1 MANKLFENFP
11 ALQYTLNTGKVVR
24 VKDFFRKAKIE
35 TESVDSIV
43 EYQLYEILEG
53 ERPDVVATKL
63 YGDGDLHW
71 TFWLVNDWDNYY
83 DWFMDYET
91 FENYMVEKFQGQNLI
106 VANSS
111 DIVTT
116 PTYDPTLVSTENPLG
131 HKHDNKILIGE
142 TLTSGTKTVS
152 VLSVDPTFNRVVVQ
166 GDIIEA
172 NDVMV
177 SKTNANLDGAPNL
190 SFTVESVSDAKDGIH
205 HYVNSSGNKRTYGG
219 SGWTPVTH
227 YTEEY
232 EENESKRQIKIIRP
246 ERIKRVLREFE
257 RIMSDE

>member
-91 FENYMVEKFQGQNLI
+91 FENYMEEKYQGQNLI
-106 VANSS
+106 VENSS
-111 DIVTT
+111 SIVTT
-116 PTYDPTLVSTENPLG
+116 PTYDTTLVSTDNPLG

-142 TLTSGTKTVS
+142 TLTSGNKTVS
-152 VLSVDPTFNRVVVQ
+152 VLSVEPTHKRVVVA
-166 GDIIEA
+166 GDTIEA

-177 SKTNANLDGAPNL
+177 SKTNEVFGTNL
-190 SFTVESVSDAKDGIH
+190 SFTVESVSDARDGIH
-205 HYVNSSGNKRTYGG
+205 HYKDSAGNKRTYGG
-219 SGWTPVTH
+219 TGWTAVT
-227 YTEEY
+227 YETEERN
-232 EENESKRQIKIIRP
+232 ENEKKRQIKIIRP

>member
-35 TESVDSIV
+35 TDSVDSIV

-91 FENYMVEKFQGQNLI
+91 FENYMEEKYQGQNLI
-106 VANSS
+106 VENSS
-111 DIVTT
+111 SIVTT
-116 PTYDPTLVSTENPLG
+116 PTYDTTLVSTDNPLG

-142 TLTSGTKTVS
+142 TLTSGTKEVS
-152 VLSVDPTFNRVVVQ
+152 VLSVDPTFNRVVVK
-166 GDIIEA
+166 GDTIEP
-172 NDVMV
+172 NDVML
-177 SKTNANLDGAPNL
+177 SKTNEVFGTNL
-190 SFTVESVSDAKDGIH
+190 SFTVQSVSDAQDGVH
-205 HYVNSSGNKRTYGG
+205 HYVDSAGNKRTFGG
-219 SGWTPVTH
+219 TGWTAVT
-227 YTEEY
+227 YETEERN
-232 EENESKRQIKIIRP
+232 ENEKKRQIKIIRP